1 MVDVDSVSKELSF
14 WRVRSEIY
22 VNNAEKKVRFNTTT
36 EAQYLKET
44 LKNPSKW
51 IIWYIFMEEVVFYF
65 TLTWKDD

>member
-1 MVDVDSVSKELSF
+1 MVDVDSVFKECSF

-36 EAQYLKET
+36 ETQYLKAT

-51 IIWYIFMEEVVFYF
+51 IIWYIFMEEVVFYI